1 MKKTKILTAMVALV
15 AAFSLSSCLSS
26 SNDENT
32 QWTAPTPNEAYNM
45 FLKVG
50 GPSEGKIGT
59 YEKNAQTSK
68 YEEKYYDAS
77 CYITGRDS
85 IATISFPTKA
95 LANNIK
101 NNEELK
107 AALTS
112 APNQTIKCMLI
123 PYDYESTLFVANS
136 NLYDKNNKVV
146 YNEFTLSYGEPAQ
159 SHKIT
164 LKFYNNYSMAGY
176 PTSGNTTSKYFRI
189 EFNLAELD
197 VDGQEVDLATNKII
211 SSGYSTYNSV
221 YFYFTQDT
229 SAGSN
234 SDNNTN
240 NN

>member
-1 MKKTKILTAMVALV
+1 MKKTKILTAMVALA
-15 AAFSLSSCLSS
+15 AAFSLSSCLNS
-26 SNDENT
+26 SNDDST

-50 GPSEGKIGT
+50 GHSEGKIGT
-59 YEKNAQTSK
+59 YEKNAQTNK

-101 NNEELK
+101 NNDELK

-123 PYDYESTLFVANS
+123 PYDYASTLFFANP
-136 NLYDKNNKVV
+136 NLYDKSNKVV

-164 LKFYNNYSMAGY
+164 LMFYNNCSMAGY
-176 PTSGNTTSKYFRI
+176 PTINNTTSKYFRI
-189 EFNLAELD
+189 DFNLAEID
-197 VDGQEVDLATNKII
+197 VDGQKVDLTTNKSI
-211 SSGYSTYNSV
+211 SSGYSTYDTV
-221 YFYFTQDT
+221 YLFFTQDT
-229 SAGSN
+229 SAGS
-234 SDNNTN
+234 SDSGDSK
-240 NN
+240 